1 MLTMNK
7 KYFEIQ
13 LTSTDGYFFGG
24 EKNFRSG
31 AEEYLAESKPFP
43 QQTAVLGMLRHT
55 LLIQNNLLTDNKVN
69 KEELAISLIGS
80 GTYKLGEKWENS
92 GVISTIS
99 PIFVANNNET
109 FRKVE
114 ITGQLDLEVHQ
125 NGKVL
130 LANKQESNSIFVLPK
145 YDAKNGINEQFI
157 SNMSLKAQT
166 ELFETQ
172 TRVGIQKKLRNETM
186 KDGAFYK
193 QTFYNLNNKLN
204 LFFKFYVELIEN
216 DVWKFTTVGEDGNS
230 IKLLNGTITMG
241 AERSVFKFKVK
252 EINNLPNLEQLFPK
266 PESNYPALILLSDGF
281 IAEEALNK
289 PLFVAGQIKEF
300 RQITTKTK
308 SNFNF
313 TNIKLNDI
321 GVLTPSKSELY
332 KILEAGSVC
341 FFKNEIDREAMANY
355 LKQTNEF
362 NIGLNHFILSK

>member
-1 MLTMNK
+1 M
-7 KYFEIQ
+7 
-13 LTSTDGYFFGG
+13 
-24 EKNFRSG
+24 
-31 AEEYLAESKPFP
+31 
-43 QQTAVLGMLRHT
+43 
-55 LLIQNNLLTDNKVN
+55 
-69 KEELAISLIGS
+69 
-80 GTYKLGEKWENS
+80 
-92 GVISTIS
+92 
-99 PIFVANNNET
+99 
-109 FRKVE
+109 
-114 ITGQLDLEVHQ
+114 
-125 NGKVL
+125 
-130 LANKQESNSIFVLPK
+130 
-145 YDAKNGINEQFI
+145 
-157 SNMSLKAQT
+157 
-166 ELFETQ
+166 
-172 TRVGIQKKLRNETM
+172 
-186 KDGAFYK
+186 
-193 QTFYNLNNKLN
+193 
-204 LFFKFYVELIEN
+204 IEN